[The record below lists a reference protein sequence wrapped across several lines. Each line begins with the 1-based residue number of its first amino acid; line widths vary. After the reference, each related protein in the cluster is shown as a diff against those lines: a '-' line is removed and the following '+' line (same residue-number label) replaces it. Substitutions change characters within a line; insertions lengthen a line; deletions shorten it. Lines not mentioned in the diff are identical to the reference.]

1 MRLGVWAV
9 AALSLLAADLWGQQA
24 AGDRAAAATPGEMA
38 GEANSPLVPGL
49 YASRQSFSAIVK
61 TPPLGRRQ
69 TGITVSFALH
79 DVTLEDGIL
88 MASTRFCS
96 VEPIPFGGVKS
107 TMPEEF
113 IAAMASPRVA
123 VQVEGPEGGPWTVD
137 FDQWTIVIGA
147 ELDDPA
153 SDPLPE
159 DKKDPR
165 VTDPDDDGKPG
176 ATVHLS
182 GMIKGRTYVV
192 QRLTRGMHG
201 SLTAD
206 GRMKGTLSGRA
217 EQTTLGASNP
227 LLGKFKA
234 VFLDETVAAHN
245 VFEWLPVTEGT
256 TCAELVDGAATLFE

>member
-1 MRLGVWAV
+1 MRLGVLAV
-9 AALSLLAADLWGQQA
+9 AALPLVAVGLRGQETASDQDIA
-24 AGDRAAAATPGEMA
+24 AGQEETAAA
-38 GEANSPLVPGL
+38 SPLVPGL

-69 TGITVSFALH
+69 TGLTISYALH

-113 IAAMASPRVA
+113 VAAMAPARVA
-123 VQVEGPEGGPWTVD
+123 VAVEGPEGGPWTVD
-137 FDQWTIVIGA
+137 FDEWTIVIGA
-147 ELDDPA
+147 ELDDPV

-176 ATVHLS
+176 ATVYLS

-206 GRMKGTLSGRA
+206 GHMQGALSGRA

-227 LLGKFKA
+227 ILSKFKA

-245 VFEWLPVTEGT
+245 VFEWLPVPEGM
-256 TCAELVDGAATLFE
+256 TCSELLDDVESLFE